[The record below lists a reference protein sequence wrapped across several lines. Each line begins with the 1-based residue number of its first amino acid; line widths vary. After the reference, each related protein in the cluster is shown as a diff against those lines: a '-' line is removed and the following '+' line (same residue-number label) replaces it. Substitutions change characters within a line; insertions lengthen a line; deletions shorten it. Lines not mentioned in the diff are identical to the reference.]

1 MNRMEDISKIIN
13 SIRMDSFPIET
24 LKTNGRVK
32 LIRNG
37 QEAYT

>member
-1 MNRMEDISKIIN
+1 MEDISKEIN

-37 QEAYT
+37 KEAYT